1 MLWIAVVLLLL
12 VSSVLVW
19 VLSRPSESD
28 ITLQRLQ
35 ILAGVRGNGVVA
47 GQQAAEPETKPKE
60 SLMIGRDREEIARL
74 LAQAGWAEGV
84 GAVRYKLM
92 SVLLPLILGL
102 GGAFAVWLQDPQLLK
117 VAQTGGV
124 LAIAGVLLPRRILRG
139 AAKSRMQT
147 MQLEVP
153 QFALL
158 LRMLL
163 DTGMT
168 LEHALHIIVTQADQV
183 IPVISTELLPVV
195 RRMKAGQ
202 EMNDALQIF
211 RTVFEQAELHD
222 IFLMLRQASEQGGNV
237 RDSITSY
244 VEDMEKRLLTQL
256 REYVSKLSGKM
267 SLVMMLLL
275 FPALLMIV
283 AGPAMLA
290 MVRGLSGI
298 G

>member
-1 MLWIAVVLLLL
+1 MIWIAVALLLL
-12 VSSVLVW
+12 VSSVLLW
-19 VLSRPSESD
+19 ALSRPSESD

-35 ILAGVRGNGVVA
+35 MIAGVRGNAAAAKNQV
-47 GQQAAEPETKPKE
+47 AEPAPKRE
-60 SLMIGRDREEIARL
+60 AGWMIGRDRDEMAQL
-74 LAQAGWAEGV
+74 LAQAGWADGLK
-84 GAVRYKLM
+84 AVRYKML
-92 SVLLPLILGL
+92 SALLPLILGG
-102 GGAFAVWLQDPQLLK
+102 GGALVVWLQDPQMLK
-117 VAQTGGV
+117 AIQVGGV
-124 LAIAGVLLPRRILRG
+124 LAIFGMLLPRRILRS
-139 AAKSRMQT
+139 AASSRMQT

-168 LEHALHIIVTQADQV
+168 LEHAMHIIVTQADQV
-183 IPVISTELLPVV
+183 IPVIATELQPVV

-202 EMNDALQIF
+202 DMSDALQVF

-237 RDSITSY
+237 RDSISSY

-256 REYVSKLSGKM
+256 REYVAKLSGKM

-275 FPALLMIV
+275 FPALLLIV
-283 AGPAMLA
+283 AGPAILA
-290 MVRGLSGI
+290 MVRGLTGI
-298 G
+298 S